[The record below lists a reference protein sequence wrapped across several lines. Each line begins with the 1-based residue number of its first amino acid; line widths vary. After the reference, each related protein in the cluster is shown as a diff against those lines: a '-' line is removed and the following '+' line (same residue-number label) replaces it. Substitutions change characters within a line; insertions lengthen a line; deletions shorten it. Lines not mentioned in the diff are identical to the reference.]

1 MVIVYAIIM
10 SLWTQYGGMNNYEK
24 AGQIDA
30 YSITVN
36 KLNLKYLWDQHF
48 IKDSNIW
55 LKIKLIIELQV
66 HVH

>member
-10 SLWTQYGGMNNYEK
+10 SSWKQYGGMNNFEK

-36 KLNLKYLWDQHF
+36 KLNLKETYQGNFDICGQLFVRGDT
-48 IKDSNIW
+48 D
-55 LKIKLIIELQV
+55 
-66 HVH
+66 